1 MTLQE
6 VAMFERNEGVW
17 DRALRVTAGLGLL
30 SLVFVGPTTWLGL
43 IGLVP
48 LVTGIVGHCPLYRL
62 IGLTT
67 CQKAH
72 PA

>member
-1 MTLQE
+1 
-6 VAMFERNEGVW
+6 MFEHNEGPL
-17 DRALRVTAGLGLL
+17 DRGLRVAAGLSLL
-30 SLVFVGPTTWLGL
+30 SLVFVGPGTWLGL

-48 LVTGIVGHCPLYRL
+48 LVTGIVGHCPVYRL
-62 IGLTT
+62 FGFRT